1 MSVRLPRWDPEVR
14 RGFATARRHDG
25 EDSQMRF
32 ARLFR
37 IQRGDGRRVALV
49 VGVMFRRQR
58 GAHDRRE
65 RQPPRLIDARNAH
78 VRML

>member
-1 MSVRLPRWDPEVR
+1 LQ
-14 RGFATARRHDG
+14 RRHDG

-49 VGVMFRRQR
+49 VGVTLAATALTI
-58 GAHDRRE
+58 GESGNH
-65 RQPPRLIDARNAH
+65 PG
-78 VRML
+78 